1 MKILHTII
9 LPNGKAHTRNSKR
22 PTRFAVMLTH
32 SAEYIAEMRECM
44 PAAILRAHERGEWT
58 GGIEGWSNVRSNAER
73 TAANL
78 SKRYGCPCT
87 VIDTGAD
94 FTVDLTM

>member
-9 LPNGKAHTRNSKR
+9 LPNGKVHTRNSKR
-22 PTRFAVMLTH
+22 PTRVAIMLTH
-32 SAEYIAEMRECM
+32 TPEYMDEMVDCF
-44 PAAILRAHERGEWT
+44 PPAILRAHKRGEWT
-58 GGIEGWSNVRSNAER
+58 GGIEGWTNVRKNAER

-78 SKRYGCPCT
+78 SKAYGCPCT

-94 FTVDLTM
+94 FTVDLTN